1 MSKLINL
8 NAESCCGG
16 SGAHLNAVEPCAS
29 SALADDTVKQLSEW
43 FKALSDPTRIRIL
56 SILAQRELCV
66 CDLAEALGMTQSAIS
81 HQLRYLRTLRLVKN
95 RRDGNTIYYTHDDAH
110 TLGLLQMAIDHVD
123 HLQKENSHD

>member
-81 HQLRYLRTLRLVKN
+81 HQLRYLHLATREESP
-95 RRDGNTIYYTHDDAH
+95 RRKHHLLYARRCAH
-110 TLGLLQMAIDHVD
+110 VGAATNGDRSRRSST
-123 HLQKENSHD
+123 KGEFS